1 MYIACTLVLGAI
13 CSVFV
18 IGLNNTPVK
27 KIMNDVKSKNKN
39 KKLEN

>member
-1 MYIACTLVLGAI
+1 MYIVCTLVLGAI
-13 CSVFV
+13 CSIFV

-27 KIMNDVKSKNKN
+27 KIMNDVKKNN